1 MDNQLYLPDREP
13 SPPTLYHRGGETGL
27 DIGHHNALREQ
38 TGVLHGYLQALL
50 RRRWLLLLCGLAG
63 LLVGS
68 LLTIPVEP
76 KYVAHTSLDIQSLN
90 ENFMNMRAVDPTGAS
105 GTYSAESNLQTDIK
119 LLQSEE
125 LLDRVSRKMKL
136 ESNAMVPSQD
146 LFSRWLRTFGLSTRT
161 QPRDVLID
169 QIARSIKVKPIG
181 LTRLIELD
189 CESTDA
195 ATAAEFCNT
204 LAHEYVDQD
213 FEIRAQTA
221 QQTSTWLTKQVGD
234 VRSSLQRKEDALLQ
248 YARQNKIL
256 YNQETDSV
264 NQEKLKEDQ
273 LELSRAEADRISKQS
288 VHELM
293 HSSSP
298 DSLAP
303 VLDSGPLKEY
313 EVKLSQLE
321 QQKAELTATLTPK
334 HPKVLKLQAQID
346 ELKGSIDREK
356 QAILG
361 RISNDYQAAK
371 ARESLLKNGFQ
382 EQENIV
388 ADEVAK
394 ATQFKM
400 LRQDMDSERV
410 IYDSLMQRVREA
422 GLVTMMR
429 ATPVRVVDRARVP
442 VVPVSPHRT
451 TSAGLGFLFGSLF
464 GIGFVFW
471 SDRNHPRL
479 QAPGDS
485 QHRLNMV
492 ELGVVPSSRL
502 DKLTRSNTN
511 LAMITLQNERSLL
524 AESYRAAMNSIL
536 FHAEKVKGAS
546 AIVVSSPN
554 VAEGKTTIVCNIGI
568 ALAETKR
575 RVILVDGDLR
585 RPRLHK
591 AFGIENTFGLSDV
604 LSLNADGVEIDVDT
618 IPLPQ
623 LLTPTAVPN
632 LSIVTCGSKSSA
644 NISSL
649 LHSRGLSKLLMRLRR
664 EADIVLIDTPPLMH
678 ISDARVIGRMADGMV
693 LVFRSRATSVESA
706 HAVQQ
711 MLGRDSIKVIG
722 TVLNDFNPASEAKY
736 RYYKSYYVNQ

>member
-1 MDNQLYLPDREP
+1 MDNQLYRPDREP
-13 SPPTLYHRGGETGL
+13 SQPALYYRADDAWL
-27 DIGHHNALREQ
+27 DTSRHSALREQ
-38 TGVLHGYLQALL
+38 TGVLQTYVRALL

-63 LLVGS
+63 FVIGF
-68 LLTIPVEP
+68 LLTVPTEP
-76 KYVAHTSLDIQSLN
+76 HYVAHTSLDIQSLN

-105 GTYSAESNLQTDIK
+105 GNYSAESNLQTDIK
-119 LLQSEE
+119 LVQSEE
-125 LLDRVSRKMKL
+125 LLDRVARKMKL
-136 ESNAMVPSQD
+136 DSNAVVPSRD
-146 LFSRWLRTFGLSTRT
+146 LWSRWLGKLGVAPRTHS
-161 QPRDVLID
+161 RDALID

-181 LTRLIELD
+181 LTRLIEVE
-189 CESTDA
+189 CESTDP

-204 LAHEYVDQD
+204 LAHEYLDQD

-234 VRSSLQRKEDALLQ
+234 VRTSLQRKEDALLQ
-248 YARQNKIL
+248 YARANKIL

-264 NQEKLKEDQ
+264 NQEKLKQDQ

-321 QQKAELTATLTPK
+321 QEKAELTATLTPK

-346 ELKGSIDREK
+346 ELRGSIDREK

-371 ARESLLKNGFQ
+371 ARESLLKNGYQ
-382 EQENIV
+382 AQENIV

-429 ATPVRVVDRARVP
+429 ATPVRVVDRARP
-442 VVPVSPHRT
+442 PAIPVSPHRT
-451 TSAGLGFLFGSLF
+451 TTAALGFLFGGIF

-479 QAPGDS
+479 QSPGDS
-485 QHRLNMV
+485 QQRLNLV

-502 DKLTRSNTN
+502 DKLTRSSSN
-511 LAMITLQNERSLL
+511 LAMITLENERSLL

-536 FHAEKVKGAS
+536 FHSEKSKGAS

-554 VAEGKTTIVCNIGI
+554 VEEGKTTIVCNIGI

-575 RVILVDGDLR
+575 RVILVDADLR

-604 LSLNADGVEIDVDT
+604 LSVNADGGDVDVDT
-618 IPLPQ
+618 VPLQQ
-623 LLTPTAVPN
+623 LLTPTAVPH
-632 LSIVTCGSKSSA
+632 LSIVTCGSKGSA

-649 LHSRGLSKLLMRLRR
+649 LHSRMLARLLVRLRR
-664 EADIVLIDTPPLMH
+664 EADIVLIDTPPLLH
-678 ISDARVIGRMADGMV
+678 ISDARVIGRIADGMV
-693 LVFRSRATSVESA
+693 LVFRSRSTSVESA
-706 HAVQQ
+706 EAVQQ
-711 MLGRDSIKVIG
+711 MLGRDSIRVIG
-722 TVLNDFNPASEAKY
+722 AVLNDFNPATEAKY
-736 RYYKSYYVNQ
+736 RYYNSYYVNQ

>member
-1 MDNQLYLPDREP
+1 MDNELIRPDREP
-13 SPPTLYHRGGETGL
+13 SPAQLYHRFDAPAL
-27 DIGHHNALREQ
+27 DAGHHTALREEKGLFQ
-38 TGVLHGYLQALL
+38 GYLRALL
-50 RRRWLLLLCGLAG
+50 RRRRLLLVCAAAG
-63 LLVGS
+63 LVLGY
-68 LLTIPVEP
+68 LLTIPAEP
-76 KYVAHTSLDIQSLN
+76 RYVAHTSLDIQSLN

-136 ESNAMVPSQD
+136 ESNAAVPAQD
-146 LFSRWLRTFGLSTRT
+146 LWSRLLQTSGMT
-161 QPRDVLID
+161 PRAYSRDALID
-169 QIARSIKVKPIG
+169 AAARSIKVKPIG
-181 LTRLIELD
+181 LTRLIDVD
-189 CESTDA
+189 CESTSA
-195 ATAAEFCNT
+195 AIASEFCNT
-204 LAHEYVDQD
+204 LAHEYLDQD

-221 QQTSTWLTKQVGD
+221 QQTSTWLTKQVAD
-234 VRSSLQRKEDALLQ
+234 VRLSLQKKEDALLQ

-256 YNQETDSV
+256 FNQETDSV
-264 NQEKLKEDQ
+264 SQEKLKQDQ

-321 QQKAELTATLTPK
+321 QERAELTASLTPK
-334 HPKVLKLQAQID
+334 HPKVVKLQAQID
-346 ELKGSIDREK
+346 EVKRSIDHEK

-361 RISNDYQAAK
+361 RISNDYQAAR
-371 ARESLLKNGFQ
+371 ARETLLKDGYQAQ
-382 EQENIV
+382 ETIV

-410 IYDSLMQRVREA
+410 IYDALMQRVREA

-442 VVPVSPHRT
+442 AIPVSPHRT
-451 TSAGLGFLFGSLF
+451 TSAALGFLFGGIF

-471 SDRNHPRL
+471 SDRNSPRL

-485 QHRLNMV
+485 QERLNMV

-502 DKLTRSNTN
+502 DKLTRSKTN
-511 LAMITLQNERSLL
+511 LAMITLDQERSLL

-536 FHAEKVKGAS
+536 FHAEKTKGAS

-554 VAEGKTTIVCNIGI
+554 VDEGKTTIVSNIGI
-568 ALAETKR
+568 ALAETRR
-575 RVILVDGDLR
+575 RVILVDADMR

-604 LSLNADGVEIDVDT
+604 LSADPDGRERDVDS
-618 IPLPQ
+618 IPLRQ
-623 LLTPTAVPN
+623 LLTPTGIPH
-632 LSIVTCGSKSSA
+632 LSVVTCGSKGSA

-649 LHSRGLSKLLMRLRR
+649 LHSRTLARLLARLRR

-678 ISDARVIGRMADGMV
+678 ISDARVIGRLAEGMV
-693 LVFRSRATSVESA
+693 LVFRSRTTTVESA

-711 MLGRDSIKVIG
+711 MLGRDSIRVIG
-722 TVLNDFNPASEAKY
+722 AVLNDFDPASEAKY
-736 RYYKSYYVNQ
+736 RYYHSYYVNQ